1 MEDWLMSSGG
11 AEIATA
17 VLSSF
22 MSRPAVRPLLTRV
35 NDLQDADAQAMQLM
49 LQSAH
54 DFLNMLKTHGNNFTE
69 DENAIRV
76 LLAALVPSGDI
87 TQMVSAFARILGMS
101 RHRIMQGNKTQPV
114 LSEDKCAGWKRV
126 CRKTYCN
133 KIDLTFATD
142 WLHNECRID
151 TNSQRKKRNYIG
163 PLVYEEHW
171 RHVMYESMRG
181 YHELMVES
189 QGYAEWRRLHPGQEI
204 TYGTFC
210 KAKCFCMVDCDFTE
224 CADPINTIFMVLLA
238 VLHKLLG
245 GLIKGGVAYPGLK
258 DLFEATVSV
267 HSFLQLTLC
276 AKVRCQSL
284 ELGNERVRFH
294 QQECCYHSCTA
305 CGWDDEQKC
314 WRSVPALALPVLY
327 SATETVEYSEYHVT
341 PCNASGLQQEDTE
354 ACV

>member
-133 KIDLTFATD
+133 KIDLTFVVKTT
-142 WLHNECRID
+142 L
-151 TNSQRKKRNYIG
+151 
-163 PLVYEEHW
+163 
-171 RHVMYESMRG
+171 RG
-181 YHELMVES
+181 
-189 QGYAEWRRLHPGQEI
+189 RLCLAQIAMCGS
-204 TYGTFC
+204 TTRARYGT
-210 KAKCFCMVDCDFTE
+210 ARTLMQRSS
-224 CADPINTIFMVLLA
+224 PLPSRI
-238 VLHKLLG
+238 
-245 GLIKGGVAYPGLK
+245 
-258 DLFEATVSV
+258 
-267 HSFLQLTLC
+267 LT
-276 AKVRCQSL
+276 
-284 ELGNERVRFH
+284 
-294 QQECCYHSCTA
+294 
-305 CGWDDEQKC
+305 
-314 WRSVPALALPVLY
+314 
-327 SATETVEYSEYHVT
+327 
-341 PCNASGLQQEDTE
+341 
-354 ACV
+354 